1 MHLGDKNMNKTMKK
15 KIKLP
20 AFLPLP
26 TIVLITMFLLSI
38 FISGCNTIQGAGED
52 VQQAGQ
58 AVEDTAEDAA
68 N

>member
-1 MHLGDKNMNKTMKK
+1 MKN

-20 AFLPLP
+20 AFL
-26 TIVLITMFLLSI
+26 LITTFLLSI